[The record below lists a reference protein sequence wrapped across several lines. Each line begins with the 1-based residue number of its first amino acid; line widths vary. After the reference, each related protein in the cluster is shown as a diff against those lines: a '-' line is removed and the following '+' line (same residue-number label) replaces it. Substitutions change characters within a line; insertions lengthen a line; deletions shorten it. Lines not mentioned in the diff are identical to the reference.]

1 MLMGGL
7 YVLLGS
13 ILFNDKIIVFQFL
26 FIVYCY
32 LLIS

>member
-7 YVLLGS
+7 YVFLGN
-13 ILFNDKIIVFQFL
+13 ILFNDKIIVFKFV